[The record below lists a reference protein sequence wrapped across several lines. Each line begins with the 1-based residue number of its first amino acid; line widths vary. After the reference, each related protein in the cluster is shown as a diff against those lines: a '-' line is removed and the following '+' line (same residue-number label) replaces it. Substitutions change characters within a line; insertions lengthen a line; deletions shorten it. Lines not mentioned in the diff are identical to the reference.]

1 VATYSIEA
9 MMQDG
14 KALQAGT
21 SHYLGTGFAEAA
33 NIRYQDKEGGHS
45 LCHTTSWGTSTRMIG
60 GVIMTHG
67 DDDGLRCPPRIAPHQ
82 IVIVP
87 MLRDNEEDTA
97 ILDYCRALESELK
110 ALDAFRE
117 PVRVLLDA
125 TANKAQTKRWGWVK
139 KGAPI
144 ILEIGPRDVAGGNVA
159 VIRRDR
165 LYQESGKL
173 NTAFV
178 AKADFVAG
186 AVAMLEEIQVNLHA
200 EAKER
205 LHSNIR
211 RDVTDLAAHFGGD
224 DKFVGW
230 VEVQWA
236 RPTGDVLDGIVETLK
251 ALKLTMRNTPLDA
264 APADGAC
271 FFTGEPAVERVLIG
285 RTY

>member
-1 VATYSIEA
+1 
-9 MMQDG
+9 
-14 KALQAGT
+14 
-21 SHYLGTGFAEAA
+21 
-33 NIRYQDKEGGHS
+33 
-45 LCHTTSWGTSTRMIG
+45 MIG

-87 MLRDNEEDTA
+87 MLRDNEEDQA
-97 ILDYCRALESELK
+97 ILDYCRDLEAQLK

-125 TANKAQTKRWGWVK
+125 GANKAQTKRWGWVK

-144 ILEIGPRDVAGGNVA
+144 IVEIGPRDVAGGNVA

-165 LYQESGKL
+165 LYKDDGKL
-173 NTAFV
+173 NSAFV
-178 AKADFVAG
+178 AKGDFVVE
-186 AVAMLEEIQVNLHA
+186 AVAMLTDIQSNLHA
-200 EAKER
+200 EASER
-205 LHSNIR
+205 LHANIR
-211 RDVTDLAAHFGGD
+211 RDVTDLAAHFAGD

-236 RPTGDVLDGIVETLK
+236 RPTGATLDGIVEQLK
-251 ALKLTMRNTPLDA
+251 ALKLTMRNTPLGA